1 MQTVTIEKERLRAV
15 LLANKTT
22 HQLEYAEAMEGYREA
37 FDKRLMAMRKELKKG
52 GLPNPFISD
61 LPKPSEHTNEYEQVL
76 KMLDFSVDDTIELS
90 HDDFANYVLDDWN
103 WKQTFSTTNLS
114 YKKG

>member
-1 MQTVTIEKERLRAV
+1 MQTVRIEKERLRDTIKSNMEAHITDY
-15 LLANKTT
+15 N
-22 HQLEYAEAMEGYREA
+22 EAMEGYREA
-37 FDKRLMAMRKELKKG
+37 FDKRLMSMRKELKKG

-76 KMLDFSVDDTIELS
+76 KMLDFSVDETIELS